1 MIAQVLNTSAPVPF
15 TDETRTFIAEVT
27 AKARR
32 ADGCEGILVLVDP
45 NTGNGLAINMFR
57 DEAAAHAFDA
67 RRQELTKEA
76 QEHVGATVGEPQ
88 HYEVF
93 ANL

>member
-27 AKARR
+27 AKARQ

-57 DEAAAHAFDA
+57 DEAAAHAFAA
-67 RRQELTKEA
+67 RRQELVKEA
-76 QEHVGATVGEPQ
+76 QEQVGATVGEPQ
-88 HYEVF
+88 HYEVL